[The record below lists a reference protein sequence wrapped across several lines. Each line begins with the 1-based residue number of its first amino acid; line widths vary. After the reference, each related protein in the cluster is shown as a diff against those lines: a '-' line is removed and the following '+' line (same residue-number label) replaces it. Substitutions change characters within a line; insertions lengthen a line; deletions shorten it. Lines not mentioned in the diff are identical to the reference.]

1 MSTAELKSDLSKM
14 LENIDDEQLL
24 RTIYEFLKQGTK
36 EEEGRFWKTLTED
49 QKRRV
54 YESYEQSKDD
64 KKLIAWDT
72 IKKKY

>member
-14 LENIDDEQLL
+14 LEKIDDEQLL
-24 RTIYEFLKQGTK
+24 RTIYEFLKQGID
-36 EEEGRFWKTLTED
+36 EEEGKFWKTLTED

-54 YESYEQSKDD
+54 YESYEQSKDA
-64 KKLIAWDT
+64 KNLIAWET

>member
-14 LENIDDEQLL
+14 LEKIDDEQLL
-24 RTIYEFLKQGTK
+24 RTIYDFLKQGTN
-36 EEEGRFWKTLTED
+36 EEEGKFWKTLTED

-64 KKLIAWDT
+64 KNLIAWDT

>member
-14 LENIDDEQLL
+14 LEKIDDEQLL
-24 RTIYEFLKQGTK
+24 RTIYEFLKQGTS
-36 EEEGRFWKTLTED
+36 EEEGKFWKTLTED

-64 KKLIAWDT
+64 KNLIAWGT

>member
-14 LENIDDEQLL
+14 LEKINDEQLL
-24 RTIYEFLKQGTK
+24 RTIYDFLKQGTNA
-36 EEEGRFWKTLTED
+36 EEGRFWKTLTEE

-54 YESYEQSKDD
+54 YESYEQSKDE
-64 KKLIAWDT
+64 KNLISWDT

>member
-14 LENIDDEQLL
+14 LEKIDDEQLL
-24 RTIYEFLKQGTK
+24 RTIYEFLKQGTN
-36 EEEGRFWKTLTED
+36 EEEGKFWKTLTEA

-64 KKLIAWDT
+64 KNLIAWDT